1 MPKLAETVCMEPTL
15 LDLDTEILC
24 NIFSQ
29 LHANAQAATSCSC
42 KLAWLLCSEV
52 QRDVAQATFLNSQVK
67 FNLKS
72 CPPERVL
79 DSMRELASQMTAPP
93 TMGLLFTTPRLF
105 AWNKEQCSAKGRRA
119 ACTRL
124 VRQLPPSVHL
134 IGGEV
139 DTLLGTCA
147 DGSLAT
153 VRGRGYALTLGGFPE
168 APAGSFI
175 VESSSSKVQRG
186 GAFSMGWPEIAQ
198 LEEQGAFE
206 PGWKVMV
213 VLSVGKGVHRLEG
226 LLSKL
231 QTVHPQ
237 AALIGGL
244 ATGEWLLRAHGQQV
258 RFLKHGLV
266 GLMFR
271 GNVPLHALVCK
282 SECLPRLQHAK
293 REIAEQGK
301 SLLGGLMFTCTARDA
316 RADACAFRTVF
327 PRSPLAGMPCGGEIG
342 PRFRAVSG
350 GPSGSKGSSSSS
362 SSSSSSRSGES
373 DAASA
378 AASGACA
385 TQAGEV
391 ALHGYTAVFGL
402 FSVPTR
408 TRSPSD
414 VHYEDVH
421 VAYTEARRSPE
432 TVALAAA
439 ATAAAAARAAAVAAA
454 LEAGEEGCDEEDA
467 FMDEDDGEEEERDGD
482 EDEDDGEEEEWEEE
496 EEEDEDEDEDEDDDE
511 KILQVS

>member
-1 MPKLAETVCMEPTL
+1 MESVLTL
-15 LDLDTEILC
+15 FDLDTEILC

-29 LHANAQAATSCSC
+29 LRAHNAAATSCSC

-52 QRDVAQATFLNSQVK
+52 QRDVAQATFLSSQVK

-124 VRQLPPSVHL
+124 MHQLPPSVHL

-175 VESSSSKVQRG
+175 VESSSSKVHRG

-213 VLSVGKGVHRLEG
+213 VLSVGNGVHRLEG
-226 LLSKL
+226 LLGKL
-231 QTVHPQ
+231 QAVHPQ
-237 AALIGGL
+237 AAIIGGL
-244 ATGEWLLRAHGQQV
+244 ATGDWLLRANGHQV
-258 RFLKHGLV
+258 RFLEDGLV

-282 SECLPRLQHAK
+282 GECLPRLQHAK
-293 REIAEQGK
+293 REIAEQGR

-316 RADACAFRTVF
+316 RADAGAFRTVF

-362 SSSSSSRSGES
+362 SSSSCSSSSSNKSGES
-373 DAASA
+373 AVASA

-391 ALHGYTAVFGL
+391 ALQGYTAVFGL

-421 VAYTEARRSPE
+421 LAYTEARRTPE

-439 ATAAAAARAAAVAAA
+439 ATAAAAARAAAAAAA
-454 LEAGEEGCDEEDA
+454 LEAGEDECDEEDA
-467 FMDEDDGEEEERDGD
+467 FMDEEDGEEEEEDGEED
-482 EDEDDGEEEEWEEE
+482 EHVEDDGEEEEW
-496 EEEDEDEDEDEDDDE
+496 DEDEDEDEDDDE